1 MSGYVV
7 DASVAA
13 KWFVA
18 ESESVA
24 AARVLQEDLTL
35 ASPDLLFAEVGNILW
50 KKTRRGEISADA
62 GQTILN
68 ALKRARIR
76 IYRSSSVQLLHLAF
90 QLAVEAQTTF
100 YDSLY
105 VALAIQIGLPLVT
118 ADRRLTQRFG
128 ETRYARH
135 VVWIGNVP

>member
-7 DASVAA
+7 DASVVA
-13 KWFVA
+13 KWFVE

-24 AARVLQEDLTL
+24 AERVLQEDLTL
-35 ASPDLLFAEVGNILW
+35 SSPDLLFAEVGNILW
-50 KKTRRGEISADA
+50 KKARRGEISEYA

-68 ALKRARIR
+68 TLKRARIR
-76 IYRSSSVQLLHLAF
+76 IYRSSSVQLLSLAF

-128 ETRYARH
+128 ETRYAPH